1 MTTPTATLSKAPPRD
16 PMEEYLKSLEIR
28 DRRERKHEKYI
39 NIITDFADKAAA
51 KEKERLIAEREASES
66 VPKDGPEAGPSETKP
81 RSNWRYYGG
90 KSSPT
95 PSPAPADPA
104 HITQL
109 RADLAASNKIR
120 SEQEDRLKVI
130 SRKNRELELATAE
143 HARRIE
149 VLEKKNKMLETRIK
163 DTTEELKGQRQLAEG
178 AQDEMLVM
186 QMEVTAKDKDLK
198 KAEADVQML
207 TERWMAEK
215 REDARKMNEAMEKG
229 QKKR

>member
-1 MTTPTATLSKAPPRD
+1 MTTPTSALSKALPRD
-16 PMEEYLKSLEIR
+16 PMEEYLRSLEIR

-39 NIITDFADKAAA
+39 NIITNYADKAAA
-51 KEKERLIAEREASES
+51 KEKERFITEREAS
-66 VPKDGPEAGPSETKP
+66 KDVLKEAPEAGPSDTKA

-109 RADLAASNKIR
+109 RADLASSNKVR
-120 SEQEDRLKVI
+120 SEQEIQLESI
-130 SRKNRELELATAE
+130 SRKKKELEIATAAQ
-143 HARRIE
+143 ARRIE
-149 VLEKKNKMLETRIK
+149 ALEKKSKLLEIRVK
-163 DTTEELKGQRQLAEG
+163 DTTEELKGQRQLAER

-186 QMEVTAKDKDLK
+186 QMEVNAKDKDLK

-207 TERWMAEK
+207 TDRWMAEK
-215 REDARKMNEAMEKG
+215 HEDARRMNEAMEKG